1 MTRSTQKIL
10 YHLLPVTAWLLAI
23 GGIVVWAILSTFN
36 FQFST
41 YVPALLAWIAVLIIH
56 IIPRHG
62 DSVEPCFKVGLLL
75 GIAAYWLPSVII
87 LILPIWGVLI
97 YRNLFGMR
105 ALLATL
111 LGLTVVAIWL
121 AVLNFFPLSTFNF
134 QLAHNVRAW
143 IPTGAILLAWLIS
156 TIVRQTLRER

>member
-23 GGIVVWAILSTFN
+23 GGIVLWEIYNL
-36 FQFST
+36 QFT
-41 YVPALLAWIAVLIIH
+41 IYNYIPALLAWIAVLIIH

-87 LILPIWGVLI
+87 LILPMWGVLI

>member
-23 GGIVVWAILSTFN
+23 GGIILWEIYN
-36 FQFST
+36 VQFT
-41 YVPALLAWIAVLIIH
+41 IYNYIPALLAWIAVLIIH

-75 GIAAYWLPSVII
+75 GIAAYWLPSVVFLMI
-87 LILPIWGVLI
+87 PAWGYLI

-105 ALLATL
+105 PFLASIIGLAT
-111 LGLTVVAIWL
+111 VAIWV
-121 AVLNFFPLSTFNF
+121 AVGNKFSIFNLQF
-134 QLAHNVRAW
+134 SIANNLFAW

>member
-23 GGIVVWAILSTFN
+23 GGIVLWEIYNV
-36 FQFST
+36 QFT
-41 YVPALLAWIAVLIIH
+41 IYNYIPALLAWIAVLIIH

-62 DSVEPCFKVGLLL
+62 DSVEPCFKVALLL

-97 YRNLFGMR
+97 YRNLFSLR

>member
-23 GGIVVWAILSTFN
+23 GGIVVWEIYN
-36 FQFST
+36 VQFT
-41 YVPALLAWIAVLIIH
+41 IYNYIPALLAWIAVLIIH

-105 ALLATL
+105 PFMATL
-111 LGLTVVAIWL
+111 LGLAVVAIWL
-121 AVLNFFPLSTFNF
+121 AVLNFFQLSTFNF

>member
-1 MTRSTQKIL
+1 MNRRTQNIL

-23 GGIVVWAILSTFN
+23 GGIVVWEIYN
-36 FQFST
+36 VQFT
-41 YVPALLAWIAVLIIH
+41 IYNYIPALLAWIAVLIIH

-62 DSVEPCFKVGLLL
+62 DSVEPCFVVALLL
-75 GIAAYWLPSVII
+75 GIAAYWLPSVVFLMI
-87 LILPIWGVLI
+87 PAWGYLI

-105 ALLATL
+105 PFLASIIGLAT
-111 LGLTVVAIWL
+111 VAIWV
-121 AVLNFFPLSTFNF
+121 AVGNKFSIFNLQF
-134 QLAHNVRAW
+134 SIANNLFAW

>member
-36 FQFST
+36 FQLST

-75 GIAAYWLPSVII
+75 GIAAYWLPSVIFLMI
-87 LILPIWGVLI
+87 PAWGYLI
-97 YRNLFGMR
+97 YRNLFGR
-105 ALLATL
+105 RPFLASIIGLAT
-111 LGLTVVAIWL
+111 VAIWV
-121 AVLNFFPLSTFNF
+121 AVGNKFSIFNLQF
-134 QLAHNVRAW
+134 SIANNLFAW